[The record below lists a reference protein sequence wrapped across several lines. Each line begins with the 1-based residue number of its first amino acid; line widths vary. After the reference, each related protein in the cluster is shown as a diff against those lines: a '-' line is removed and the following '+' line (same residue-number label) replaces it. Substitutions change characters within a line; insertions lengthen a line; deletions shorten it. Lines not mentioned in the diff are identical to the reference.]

1 MLQSEQA
8 YIERMDL
15 FHDGVSGRERRE
27 IHREIW
33 RLAWPAF
40 LGQGINAVV
49 MVIARVIVGQ
59 LGEEAYNG
67 VNVGIMVFFV
77 IITVVAAVGVG
88 TTALV
93 AQAWGSGDKKKAG
106 SVLQQSLIFGFALTV
121 IMAVIGPP
129 LAALIYNLIGADPK
143 TVALGTQ
150 FLSVLFVAIPVMAPG
165 FFLAAALRGAGDTRT
180 PMIIGVIM
188 GVLSIFF
195 SYGLIL
201 GRFGLPRLETLGA
214 ALAIDGAFFAFTLIL
229 AALFMFNKVMLK
241 IPRRGW
247 RPDFKVG
254 LAIFRIGMPS
264 AAEWV
269 LIQIGIIAYI
279 FVIYRYG
286 NEAAAGFFTGA
297 AVLAF
302 AQTPAFGFQT
312 ASTTLVGQ
320 MVGARDFGKAESA
333 FRNCVFMG
341 FMLMAEIGAILY
353 FVATPELL
361 AALFDKLS
369 PESIAY
375 ARTYTILIIF
385 VMPLM
390 GVSFTIAGGL
400 RGAGDTVPPLI
411 ASTVGVYGGRI
422 VCAFAVYYLGSW
434 LLHHPPPIILV
445 WGSMFPDL
453 ILRIALMAVRL
464 ASGKWK
470 VVKV

>member
-1 MLQSEQA
+1 MSQPDSAHIQ
-8 YIERMDL
+8 RMDL
-15 FHDGVSGRERRE
+15 FHDGLAGPERRD
-27 IHREIW
+27 IYQEIW

-40 LGQGINAVV
+40 MGQGINAAV
-49 MVIARVIVGQ
+49 MVITRVIVGQ

-106 SVLQQSLIFGFALTV
+106 HVLQQSLLFGFALTV
-121 IMAVIGPP
+121 IIAAIGPP
-129 LAALIYNLIGADPK
+129 LARVIYNLIGADPE
-143 TVALGTQ
+143 TVALGTR

-180 PMIIGVIM
+180 PMIIGIIM
-188 GVLSIFF
+188 GGLSLFL

-201 GRFGLPRLETLGA
+201 GKLGMPRLETLGA

-229 AALFMFNKVMLK
+229 AVLFIGNKVILK
-241 IPRRGW
+241 IPRHGW
-247 RPDFKVG
+247 RPDFKMGVS
-254 LAIFRIGMPS
+254 IFRIGIPS

-269 LIQIGIIAYI
+269 LIQLGIIVYI
-279 FVIYRYG
+279 YVIYRYG
-286 NEAAAGFFTGA
+286 KDAAAGYFTGVA
-297 AVLAF
+297 ILGF

-320 MVGARDFGKAESA
+320 MVGARDFRKAESA
-333 FRNCVFMG
+333 FRHCVFMA
-341 FMLMAEIGAILY
+341 FMLMAEIGALLY
-353 FVATPELL
+353 FIATPGLL
-361 AALFDKLS
+361 SMLFDKLS
-369 PESIAY
+369 PASIAY
-375 ARTYTILIIF
+375 ARTYTILLIF

-422 VCAFAVYYLGSW
+422 LSAFAVYYL
-434 LLHHPPPIILV
+434 LHQPPIILV
-445 WGSMFPDL
+445 WCSMFPDL
-453 ILRIALMAVRL
+453 TLRIALMALRL